1 VSTSKSRGGI
11 ATDPAMSTTTTTT
24 TAQDTAA
31 VSGVRPRRAAPDLT
45 VSLLRGGTYR
55 LADQRPR
62 TFTMVVFFRGLHC
75 PVCRAQLTELNR
87 RLGELEERGIDVVAV
102 SGETR
107 ERTIQLAEE
116 WRLERLRLAYGLTE
130 AQMRA
135 WGLFISHGLDN
146 TEPALFNEPGLFLI
160 SPDHTVY
167 YESILSM
174 PVGRPRLDDLLGGI
188 DYWTTHGYPARGEA

>member
-1 VSTSKSRGGI
+1 
-11 ATDPAMSTTTTTT
+11 
-24 TAQDTAA
+24 
-31 VSGVRPRRAAPDLT
+31 
-45 VSLLRGGTYR
+45 
-55 LADQRPR
+55 
-62 TFTMVVFFRGLHC
+62 MVVFFRGLHC

-116 WRLERLRLAYGLTE
+116 WRLERLPLSYGLTE

-135 WGLFISHGLDN
+135 WGLFISHGIND

-160 SPDHTVY
+160 SPDHAVY

-174 PVGRPRLDDLLGGI
+174 PVGRPRLDDLLSGI